1 MLSNQ
6 VQQCSNNGLD
16 RRLHDACVFL
26 SLSLHDLHS
35 VLASD
40 LTDLCRAFFVGMT
53 ALPAPSI
60 PPPSIPPAIAIELE
74 WLRHG
79 LANYLQQMNVLS
91 KQVRQLQGTVA
102 WLKASAAS
110 DKAGKTGKT
119 EKPAESGSKKK
130 PPAAS
135 SKSSSKKPC
144 KTASKDDRKPMTPM
158 KSIFKAKK
166 D

>member
-40 LTDLCRAFFVGMT
+40 LTDLCPAFFVGMT
-53 ALPAPSI
+53 SLPALPGPSV
-60 PPPSIPPAIAIELE
+60 PPTIAIELE

-91 KQVRQLQGTVA
+91 KQVRQLEGTVA
-102 WLKASAAS
+102 LLKATARAS
-110 DKAGKTGKT
+110 MTETTGKS
-119 EKPAESGSKKK
+119 AESGSKKK
-130 PPAAS
+130 PAAAS
-135 SKSSSKKPC
+135 SKSSPKKPC
-144 KTASKDDRKPMTPM
+144 KTKTASKDDRKPMTPM